1 MAKTMD
7 RAEFEKMDAFGIGD
21 DNPAQ
26 EFFVGKTYLKVLTDE
41 GCASPLYNV
50 TFTPGCRNNWHVHH
64 AASGGGQVLICTAGE
79 GWYQEWGKPA
89 VSLVPGTVITIPANV
104 KHWHGAKAD
113 SWFSHVAVEVPGEDG
128 WNEWLEPVDAD
139 DYNALA

>member
-7 RAEFEKMDAFGIGD
+7 RTEFEKMDAFGIGD

-64 AASGGGQVLICTAGE
+64 ATSGGGQVLIFTATWLNQLSALAPCQCLTFAGM
-79 GWYQEWGKPA
+79 
-89 VSLVPGTVITIPANV
+89 VTTVPGTKLTAGFP
-104 KHWHGAKAD
+104 H
-113 SWFSHVAVEVPGEDG
+113 SWYQPRPETQMSIWCAP
-128 WNEWLEPVDAD
+128 
-139 DYNALA
+139 